1 MFIEFKH
8 LVDTTVA
15 AGFTRS
21 NGYREVHVP
30 SSGFLTSVNKVQF
43 PIQSL
48 SFKFEIIPPLK
59 GPDVWVFYPFNPW
72 FHRFNSWLRRFH
84 ETGLFDIWEAKTR

>member
-43 PIQSL
+43 P
-48 SFKFEIIPPLK
+48 K
-59 GPDVWVFYPFNPW
+59 
-72 FHRFNSWLRRFH
+72 
-84 ETGLFDIWEAKTR
+84 